1 MAISKNSFF
10 SAYGFK
16 GPGFT
21 VDDEGNVTVK
31 SLSSEVAI
39 SDIVSQVS
47 DTLTTIELDVTE
59 SAGAFEISSYSGTN
73 PTITLIKGR
82 TYRFNLDLSSL
93 GWNIKG
99 SDDDLNI
106 TTGIQHVEDGT
117 TTTGLNAHDQDAGYF
132 EWAVPA
138 NASGYYYSN
147 VNGAVRGDIT
157 FTDPE
162 VTGTGSFSSLLVTGT
177 SEFRGDVTVNAD
189 LSAQKLTLSDT
200 TQSTSSTTGGLT
212 VAGGLGV
219 AKDLFIGGKVVADD
233 FLSTKVGIPTLSSN
247 SNLNLSAQNAITFT
261 INDLEQGR
269 LTTDG
274 LTGVALKD
282 TTVNN
287 TVIGNETPADGTFTN
302 LIQETTPTLKKHA
315 TTKSYVDTGD
325 IVYSIAFGA

>member
-1 MAISKNSFF
+1 MAISNNSFF
-10 SAYGFK
+10 SAYGFN

-21 VDDEGNVTVK
+21 VDADGNVTVK
-31 SLSSEVAI
+31 SLSSETPI

-47 DTLTTIELDVTE
+47 DTLTTIEVNVSE
-59 SAGAFEISSYSGTN
+59 SAGTFEIAGYSGTN
-73 PTITLIKGR
+73 PTISLIKGR
-82 TYRFNLDLSSL
+82 TYRFNLDLSSI
-93 GWNIKG
+93 GWNIKD
-99 SDDDLNI
+99 SNDLNI
-106 TTGIQHVEDGT
+106 TVGIQHVEDGT
-117 TTTGLNAHDQDAGYF
+117 TTTGLEAHNQDGGYF

-147 VNGAVRGDIT
+147 VNGSIRGDIT

-162 VTGTGSFSSLLVTGT
+162 ITGTGSFSSLLVTGT
-177 SEFRGDVTVNAD
+177 SEFRGDLTVNAD
-189 LSAQKLTLSDT
+189 VSAQKLTLSDT

-261 INDLEQGR
+261 INDLEEGR
-269 LTTDG
+269 LTSEG
-274 LTGVALKD
+274 LSGVPLKD

-302 LIQETTPTLKKHA
+302 LIQETTPKLKKHA